1 MRKVSYMELEYRH
14 TVANRNFQ
22 DNSIKIKDM
31 EQESMIYLRAAT
43 GASINMTSMKVL
55 EHCNFQKDQLTK
67 ASIRM
72 VFAMVMEFSLPL
84 MEQFIV
90 GNSARK
96 VLIKKKDTDSKSIA
110 TTMNMTVN
118 GAGMI
123 YKE

>member
-1 MRKVSYMELEYRH
+1 MRKVSYMELEYCH

-31 EQESMIYLRAAT
+31 EQESMSYLRAAT

-55 EHCNFQKDQLTK
+55 QYCNFQKEQLTK

-72 VFAMVMEFSLPL
+72 VVAMVMEFSLTL